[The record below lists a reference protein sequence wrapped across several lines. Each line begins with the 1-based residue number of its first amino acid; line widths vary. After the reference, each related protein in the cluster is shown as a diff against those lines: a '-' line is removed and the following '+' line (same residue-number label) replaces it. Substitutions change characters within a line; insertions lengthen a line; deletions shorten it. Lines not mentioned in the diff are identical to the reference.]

1 MVLYFTHKMAETFWG
16 KVLEFIVGWIVLP
29 KLLPIIITLLFA
41 FLGVNLTESDVMTK
55 ILEWIMNVALFF
67 VRRLMAWGL
76 LLETLYKAGIF
87 GIILEKIQD
96 WL

>member
-1 MVLYFTHKMAETFWG
+1 MAETFWW

-41 FLGVNLTESDVMTK
+41 FLGVNLTESDVITK
-55 ILEWIMNVALFF
+55 ILEGMINVVLFF

-76 LLETLYKAGIF
+76 LLETLYKVGVF
-87 GIILEKIQD
+87 GIILEKIKD

>member
-1 MVLYFTHKMAETFWG
+1 MAETFWG

-41 FLGVNLTESDVMTK
+41 FLGVNLTESDVITK
-55 ILEWIMNVALFF
+55 ILEGMINVVLFF

-76 LLETLYKAGIF
+76 LLETLYKVGVF
-87 GIILEKIQD
+87 GIILEKIKD